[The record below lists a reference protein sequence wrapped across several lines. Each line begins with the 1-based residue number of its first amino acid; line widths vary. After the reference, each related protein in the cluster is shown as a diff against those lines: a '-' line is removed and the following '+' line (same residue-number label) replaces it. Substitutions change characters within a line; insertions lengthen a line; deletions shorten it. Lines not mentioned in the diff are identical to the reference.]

1 MYVPPAAAL
10 AVQHRRPGVAIGLK
24 CRPGRLLERVQDRS
38 DLRVARAVV
47 RSPGD
52 HPRRVLVLERQRV
65 GDGRYLVRIPAEDV
79 DALAR
84 LSGRVPLA
92 DS

>member
-1 MYVPPAAAL
+1 MSRTAAICASL
-10 AVQHRRPGVAIGLK
+10 GQSFGAQAITPDVYLCSK
-24 CRPGRLLERVQDRS
+24 
-38 DLRVARAVV
+38 
-47 RSPGD
+47 
-52 HPRRVLVLERQRV
+52 RQRV

-84 LSGRVPLA
+84 LPGRVSLA

>member
-1 MYVPPAAAL
+1 MP
-10 AVQHRRPGVAIGLK
+10 
-24 CRPGRLLERVQDRS
+24 
-38 DLRVARAVV
+38 
-47 RSPGD
+47 
-52 HPRRVLVLERQRV
+52 PRRVLVLERQRV

-84 LSGRVPLA
+84 LPGRVPLA